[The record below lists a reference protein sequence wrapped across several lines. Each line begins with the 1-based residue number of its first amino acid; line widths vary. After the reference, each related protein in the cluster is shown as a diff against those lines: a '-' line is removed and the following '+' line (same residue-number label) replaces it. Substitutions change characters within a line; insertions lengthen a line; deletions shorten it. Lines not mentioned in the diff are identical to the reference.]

1 MRLFCL
7 PQRPTVSAEN
17 TRVKKMK
24 VFEYFVEMPHAQFEV
39 RESFMFQAWQI
50 SAAITALLQCV

>member
-1 MRLFCL
+1 
-7 PQRPTVSAEN
+7 
-17 TRVKKMK
+17 MK

-50 SAAITALLQCV
+50 SAAITALLQCI